1 MSMRHSWPR
10 ARLGEGLKALARKS
24 GMPVSRPD
32 LNPDLNEDAP
42 PPPAEGE
49 NLGEWMDAGAR
60 WLGIETTALSLP
72 HPELASFLRAP
83 GPAIVRVA
91 DDEFLL
97 VMSATRR
104 ELRVL
109 GDDGQP
115 HRVARDAVARALEE
129 RIGGDAEGEVEALL
143 ESVSLSA
150 PDKARA
156 YMFEE
161 RLHDETI
168 DDIWLVRSPPGA
180 SVAEDVRQS
189 RVLRFLAAFV
199 GTYFIDY
206 GLFIASW
213 WLIGRGALRGQ
224 IDLGWLVAWALLFAT
239 MVPFRVLSTWYQG
252 RTAVAAGG
260 LLKQRLLLGAMR
272 LDPDETRQDGFG
284 RHLARVLESEAVES
298 SAMSGGL
305 LSAAA
310 SMELVIAAVIL
321 SFGSGG
327 LLHVFLLVLT
337 VFACYLVAWR
347 YFLKRRAWTGAR
359 FRISH
364 DVLERMVGYR
374 TRLAQLRP
382 DARHER
388 EDETLAT
395 YLEHSRDADR
405 LYGWLAVFERLWLPI
420 GVLGLAPGFIVGQA
434 TLGRL
439 AVALGGTV
447 LAARGLQKLADGLA
461 DLLDAWIAWERIAP
475 LFHAAGRRPAP
486 GDPNVLS
493 LARRQGA
500 TSNGR
505 PLLEVKE
512 LSYRYGN
519 RSELVI
525 RGASFG
531 VKTGDR
537 ILLTSRS
544 GGGKSTLVSLVNGLR
559 TPATGTLLLDGV
571 DRLSL
576 GAEAWTR
583 RIATAPQFHEN
594 HVFTEVF
601 AFNLLMGRRWPP
613 TAEDWRE
620 AEGLC
625 RELGL
630 GELLDKM
637 PGGMNQIVGDTGWRL
652 SHGERSRLYLARAL
666 LQGAELVLLDE
677 SFAALDPDNLR
688 QALLCAREK
697 AESLVVIAH
706 P

>member
-91 DDEFLL
+91 NDEFLL

-310 SMELVIAAVIL
+310 SMEIVIAAVIL

-395 YLEHSRDADR
+395 YLEHSRDADRLYGWLAVFERLWLPIGVLGLAPGTMCSSGWWVIARGWRSLTYLTPATPR

-594 HVFTEVF
+594 HVFTEVVRVQSPHGPSL
-601 AFNLLMGRRWPP
+601 ASDRR
-613 TAEDWRE
+613 
-620 AEGLC
+620 
-625 RELGL
+625 
-630 GELLDKM
+630 
-637 PGGMNQIVGDTGWRL
+637 RL
-652 SHGERSRLYLARAL
+652 A
-666 LQGAELVLLDE
+666 
-677 SFAALDPDNLR
+677 
-688 QALLCAREK
+688 
-697 AESLVVIAH
+697 
-706 P
+706 

>member
-10 ARLGEGLKALARKS
+10 ARLGEGLKALSRKS
-24 GMPVSRPD
+24 GMPVS
-32 LNPDLNEDAP
+32 NEDPP

-49 NLGEWMDAGAR
+49 NLREWMDAGAR
-60 WLGIETTALSLP
+60 WLGIEATPLSLP
-72 HPELASFLRAP
+72 HPEIASFLRAP
-83 GPAIVRVA
+83 GPSIVQVA
-91 DDEFLL
+91 DDAFLL

-104 ELRVL
+104 DLRVL

-115 HRVARDAVARALEE
+115 HRVARDDVARALEE
-129 RIGGDAEGEVEALL
+129 RIGGDAVGEVEALL

-150 PDKARA
+150 PGKARA
-156 YMFEE
+156 HMIEE

-189 RVLRFLAAFV
+189 RILRFLAAFV
-199 GTYFIDY
+199 GSYFIDY
-206 GLFIASW
+206 SRFIASW

-224 IDLGWLVAWALLFAT
+224 IDWGWLAAWALLFAT
-239 MVPFRVLSTWYQG
+239 MLPFRMLATWYEG

-272 LDPDETRQDGFG
+272 LDPDETRRDGVG
-284 RHLARVLESEAVES
+284 RHLTRVLESEAVES
-298 SAMSGGL
+298 LSMSGGL

-310 SMELVIAAVIL
+310 SMELVIATVIL
-321 SFGSGG
+321 AFGSGG
-327 LLHVFLLVLT
+327 VLHSLLLVLT
-337 VFACYLVAWR
+337 VGVCYVVAWR
-347 YFLKRRAWTGAR
+347 YFVKRRAWTASR

-364 DVLERMVGYR
+364 DVLERMVGHR

-382 DARHER
+382 EVRHER
-388 EDETLAT
+388 EDESLST
-395 YLEHSRDADR
+395 YQEDAREADR
-405 LYGWLAVFERLWLPI
+405 VYGFLSVAKRLWLPI
-420 GVLGLAPGFIVGQA
+420 GLVGLAPSFILGEA

-439 AVALGGTV
+439 AVALGGTI
-447 LAARGLQKLADGLA
+447 LAARALQKLADGLA
-461 DLLDAWIAWERIAP
+461 DLLDAGIAWERIAP
-475 LFHAAGRRPAP
+475 LFYAASRRTAP

-493 LARRQGA
+493 LSRRQRA
-500 TSNGR
+500 SANGR
-505 PLLEVKE
+505 PLLEVKD
-512 LSYRYGN
+512 LSYRYPT
-519 RSELVI
+519 RSEPVI

-531 VKTGDR
+531 IKTGDR
-537 ILLTSRS
+537 VLLTSPS
-544 GGGKSTLVSLVNGLR
+544 GGGKSTLISLVNGLR
-559 TPATGTLLLDGV
+559 PPATGTLLLDGV

-613 TAEDWRE
+613 TADDWHE

-677 SFAALDPDNLR
+677 SFAALDPANLR
-688 QALLCAREK
+688 RALLCAWEK